1 MNANLR
7 ACMAYVAGR
16 GVSRKEFSGVFDYS
30 QSKQIPMSGS
40 ITADH
45 IDIYDE
51 AQGCHFSGDGDGVQ
65 YSLLYDGDPHPVT
78 LEIRDNNFRGCD
90 HGSSF
95 HFSGKVQPNLVN
107 LYDCENG
114 LSFRFRI

>member
-1 MNANLR
+1 MT
-7 ACMAYVAGR
+7 
-16 GVSRKEFSGVFDYS
+16 
-30 QSKQIPMSGS
+30 GS

-51 AQGCHFSGDGDGVQ
+51 AGNCHFSGKSDGSR
-65 YSLLYDGDPHPVT
+65 YSLFYNGNPEPVT
-78 LEIRDNNFRGCD
+78 LEIRDTNFRGCD

-95 HFSGKVQPNLVN
+95 HFSGKVQPNSVN

>member
-1 MNANLR
+1 VNANVR
-7 ACMAYVAGR
+7 ACIAYAAGR
-16 GVSRKEFSGVFDYS
+16 GISGKQLSGVFDYS
-30 QSKQIPMSGS
+30 QSKQIAMSGS

-51 AQGCHFSGDGDGVQ
+51 AENRHFSGNSDGSR
-65 YSLLYDGDPHPVT
+65 YSLFYGGNSRPVT
-78 LEIRDNNFRGCD
+78 LEMRDNAFRGCD

-95 HFSGKVQPNLVN
+95 HFSGKVQHDSVN

-114 LSFRFRI
+114 LEFRFGI

>member
-1 MNANLR
+1 M
-7 ACMAYVAGR
+7 
-16 GVSRKEFSGVFDYS
+16 FDYS
-30 QSKQIPMSGS
+30 RSKQIALSGS
-40 ITADH
+40 ITVDH

-51 AQGCHFSGDGDGVQ
+51 AEKCHLEGDSNGSE
-65 YSLLYDGDPHPVT
+65 YSLYYNGNPQPVT
-78 LEIRDNNFRGCD
+78 LKMSDNNFRDCD

-114 LSFRFRI
+114 LSFRFRM

>member
-7 ACMAYVAGR
+7 ACIAYAAGL
-16 GVSRKEFSGVFDYS
+16 GISRKQLSGVFDHS
-30 QSKQIPMSGS
+30 QSKQIAMSGS

-51 AQGCHFSGDGDGVQ
+51 AENRHLSGDGDGFQ
-65 YSLLYDGDPHPVT
+65 YSLFYNGNPNPVT
-78 LEIRDNNFRGCD
+78 LEIRDNAFRGCD
-90 HGSSF
+90 HESSF
-95 HFSGKVQPNLVN
+95 HFSGKVQHDSVH